1 MMKLTIKKL
10 NIPERPWL
18 IVRIGGEYR
27 QHAHLRTKKDA
38 LKVRQLIDSCRYP
51 YCKDYKI
58 AMQRLLTEEEFK
70 QLNKKQRYYNPQ
82 RGKR

>member
-18 IVRIGGEYR
+18 IVRGGGEYR

-38 LKVRQLIDSCRYP
+38 ERVRNLVDCGRYP

-70 QLNKKQRYYNPQ
+70 KLKKKPRYYNPQ
-82 RGKR
+82 RGVR